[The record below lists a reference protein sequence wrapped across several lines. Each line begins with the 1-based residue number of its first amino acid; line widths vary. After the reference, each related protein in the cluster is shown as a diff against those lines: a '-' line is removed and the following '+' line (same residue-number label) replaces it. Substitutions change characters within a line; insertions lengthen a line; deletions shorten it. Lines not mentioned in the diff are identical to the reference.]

1 MKVYYMIPFPESS
14 ENYEEK
20 WKMNLQGNNVVL
32 EISSYLWGR
41 AVTGTGARA
50 GFLGEGADY
59 VLFLDLNAG
68 YKLCAH
74 LVKITKT

>member
-1 MKVYYMIPFPESS
+1 
-14 ENYEEK
+14 
-20 WKMNLQGNNVVL
+20 MNLQGNNVVL

-41 AVTGTGARA
+41 AVTGRRARA
-50 GFLGEGADY
+50 WVSGGTDY

-74 LVKITKT
+74 LVKITRTYNLYTYSKVK